1 MKRIVNKPKTIA
13 DLNINLTFSKTSNYC
28 PLFTDFEI
36 ELRNKNP
43 DLTNYRIKPG
53 LYHFR
58 IWIPVREKDHTTIF
72 GGKISEYDD
81 YNFQINVPKPILQG
95 DETYLFA
102 FLYRINYNV
111 YLKIQKDVY
120 YCTELDCFKREYD
133 DFHYNIE
140 LGIPF

>member
-1 MKRIVNKPKTIA
+1 MKKNKPKTIA
-13 DLNINLTFSKTSNYC
+13 DLNINLTFSKTLNYC
-28 PLFTDFEI
+28 PTFTDFEI

-43 DLTNYRIKPG
+43 ELINYRIKSG

-58 IWIPVREKDHTTIF
+58 IWIPIKEVDSQLFKGEKLTI
-72 GGKISEYDD
+72 YDW
-81 YNFQINVPKPILQG
+81 YNFQINVSKPILQG

-102 FLYRINYNV
+102 FLYRINYTI
-111 YLKIQKDVY
+111 YLKIQKDAN

>member
-43 DLTNYRIKPG
+43 DLENYRIKPG

-58 IWIPVREKDHTTIF
+58 IWIPTGEEKSKYWGENITKYED
-72 GGKISEYDD
+72 YD
-81 YNFQINVPKPILQG
+81 FQINVPKPILQG

-102 FLYRINYNV
+102 FLYRINYNI
-111 YLKIQKDVY
+111 YLKIQKDAN
-120 YCTELDCFKREYD
+120 YCTELDCFKREHD
-133 DFHYNIE
+133 DFHYLIE